1 MEVSNDTLSY
11 ISRETTCS
19 WTRGFIACIINSISP
34 TRNEIA
40 RELIES
46 CGTNKIA
53 AIKIIRNNYGLG
65 FKEAKAVVDEYK
77 ASGQIIGLPQGDEP
91 DLGAAGVSV

>member
-1 MEVSNDTLSY
+1 MEISNDTLSY
-11 ISRETTCS
+11 LSRETTCP
-19 WTRGFIACIINSISP
+19 WTRGFIACLLNSAAP

-46 CGTNKIA
+46 CGTNKIG

-65 FKEAKAVVDEYK
+65 LKEAKAVVDEYD
-77 ASGQIIGLPQGDEP
+77 ASGQIVGLPQGDEP
-91 DLGAAGVSV
+91 DPGAAGVPV